1 MSESRRSRILVVDDR
16 QDNLDL
22 VCEVFEGDGYEL
34 LTARSAEAA
43 IELVREQRPDV
54 AILDVQMP
62 EVDGYELCL
71 RLRETLSC
79 WELPIL
85 FLTAHCTSPQAA
97 ARGLDLGA
105 CDYVTKPFNKDELKA
120 RVRAALRGQRAHE
133 IDLVAAKAVTRRLLG
148 H

>member
-1 MSESRRSRILVVDDR
+1 MNESRRSRILVVDDR

-22 VCEVFEGDGYEL
+22 VCEVFAGDEFEV
-34 LTARSAEAA
+34 LTACSAAVA
-43 IELVREQRPDV
+43 VELAREQRPDL

-85 FLTAHCTSPQAA
+85 FLTAHCTSPRAA

-105 CDYVTKPFNKDELKA
+105 CDYVTKPFDKDELQA
-120 RVRAALRGQRAHE
+120 RVRATLRGRREHE
-133 IDLVAAKAVTRRLLG
+133 GDLVAAKAVTRRLLG
-148 H
+148 R